1 MRYSIH
7 SWTNKLLGDGSPV
20 ALARSALLFAPAV
33 VVALFLF
40 ATGGNNLVLL
50 LALVAEL
57 IILTWALM
65 SRRVHAETIGP
76 VLILLHV
83 IALSG
88 LVVSQPK
95 VRPLWVVHLAQAALL
110 VVPVWLFGVQILQ
123 DSGATALRHA
133 RQLANRLAQRSS
145 WPSDLNEI
153 RQLPEV
159 QAFRE
164 ALHIDAA
171 PALELLTNPCVGV
184 RLAALTALEFRSNWR
199 PGQTG
204 QVLHFAQR
212 AIEPEVRTAAI
223 NALANTE
230 DRMIVEAL
238 GELMRDPQPMVRR
251 AATEAILWNTESR
264 WPWLRNP
271 VRLALAA
278 PVCQEDGALRLT
290 GQPLCPEAV
299 NDFTA
304 WAAEKG
310 VSAYRAAL
318 TLSLHYNRLL
328 SACSDPEQV
337 EKLRKQL
344 VDPRTPPMLR
354 LELARLLHHYR
365 ELDEPHFRS
374 LLDPSMPAPVRLIA
388 VEALLGRTQCP
399 EALAALHDLA
409 RLPNR
414 EIAMLTADV
423 IQRRLGVD
431 MGLPRDMPMPPVN
444 SRIAAEVA
452 RRVQMWASHHEVNAQ
467 QAKNASALTDS
478 RVDLG

>member
-1 MRYSIH
+1 MRHTIYP
-7 SWTNKLLGDGSPV
+7 WAKNFVGDN
-20 ALARSALLFAPAV
+20 LARGVARLALLLAPSVVLAV
-33 VVALFLF
+33 FLL
-40 ATGGNNLVLL
+40 ATGGDLLLGLVLL
-50 LALVAEL
+50 AE
-57 IILTWALM
+57 IGILGWAFL
-65 SRRVHAETIGP
+65 SRRLHAETIGP
-76 VLILLHV
+76 VLILLYV
-83 IALSG
+83 LALSG
-88 LVVSQPK
+88 IVVSQPDI
-95 VRPLWVVHLAQAALL
+95 RPLWLVHLAQAGLL

-133 RQLANRLAQRSS
+133 RQLAQRLAQRTT

-164 ALHIDAA
+164 ALHVDAA
-171 PALELLTNPCVGV
+171 PALELLVQQRLGV
-184 RLAALTALEFRSNWR
+184 RLAALVALEYRSVWR
-199 PGQTG
+199 PGQAH
-204 QVLHFAQR
+204 QVLNFAQR
-212 AIEPEVRTAAI
+212 ALEPEIRVAAI

-230 DRMIVEAL
+230 DRVIVEAL
-238 GELMRDPQPMVRR
+238 GELMRDPEPKVRR
-251 AATEAILWNTESR
+251 AATEAILWNTDSR

-271 VRLALAA
+271 VRLALAS
-278 PVCQEDGALRLT
+278 PVCQDDGALRLT

-328 SACSDPEQV
+328 SSGSDPEQV

-344 VDPRTPPMLR
+344 LEPRTPPILR
-354 LELARLLHHYR
+354 LELARLLHHYH
-365 ELDEPHFRS
+365 ELDDQHFR
-374 LLDPSMPAPVRLIA
+374 LLLEPTMPAPVRLIA
-388 VEALLGRTQCP
+388 VEALLGRSQCP

-423 IQRRLGVD
+423 IQRRLGID

-452 RRVQMWASHHEVNAQ
+452 RRVLLWASHHEVGE
-467 QAKNASALTDS
+467 QAVKNPAPLTDS